1 MHIRKALISNFKC
14 FEGTFPILF
23 NKHLNIIVGINEAGK
38 STILEAINLA
48 LSGWIYGRYLITE
61 LSQSLF
67 NSIAVSKYLA
77 AVNAGDSVEPPRILI
92 ELYFEIE
99 DESLKATFEGNGNS
113 LREKASGIQFQVFFN
128 EKHREQYEI
137 LLQSGK
143 PISSLPIEYYDFA
156 WSTFARDDTITP
168 RGIPFKAALIDSSN
182 TRLQSGSDIY
192 IARIIRDFLSDEY
205 KIKISQAHRELKG
218 VFMDSSAIKE
228 VNRELEQKQLTG
240 KKVELSIEMST
251 KNAWESSITTYLDD
265 IPFSNIGKGEQCIV
279 KTKLA
284 LSHKKAL
291 EANVILLEEPENH
304 LSYGK
309 LNELL
314 SFIKEKSQ
322 EKQVIVSTHSS
333 FVANKLGLDSLI
345 LLNID
350 ECTKSRLEIRMLD
363 LRQET
368 KRYFEKL
375 AGYDTLRLILSKRA
389 ILVEGPSDELVVQK
403 AFMKHNHEKLPIE
416 NEIDVISV
424 GTSFLRF
431 LEITVKI
438 GKPVHVVTDNDGD
451 YLNKVKKKYEQYEKC
466 ATVTICAD
474 DNDDLKTLE
483 PQIVHANK
491 ARLTD
496 LRAVLGLKK
505 EEYPDADSIA
515 VYMQNNKT
523 ECALRLFESKVDLDF
538 PKYILR
544 AVGVSDV

>member
-1 MHIRKALISNFKC
+1 MDAVR
-14 FEGTFPILF
+14 
-23 NKHLNIIVGINEAGK
+23 
-38 STILEAINLA
+38 
-48 LSGWIYGRYLITE
+48 SG
-61 LSQSLF
+61 
-67 NSIAVSKYLA
+67 N
-77 AVNAGDSVEPPRILI
+77 NAEPPMILI

-99 DESLKATFEGNGNS
+99 DESLRAAFEGNGNS
-113 LREKASGIQFQVFFN
+113 LREKASGIRFKIYFN

-137 LLQSGK
+137 LLQSK
-143 PISSLPIEYYDFA
+143 EHIASLPIEFYDFS

-192 IARIIRDFLSDEY
+192 IARIIRDFLSEEY
-205 KIKISQAHRELKG
+205 KIKISQAHRRLKD
-218 VFMDSSAIKE
+218 VFMESSSIRE
-228 VNRELEQKQLTG
+228 VNKELDQKQLTG

-265 IPFSNIGKGEQCIV
+265 IPFCNIGKGEQCIV

-304 LSYGK
+304 LSHGK

-333 FVANKLGLDSLI
+333 FVANKLGLNSLI

-350 ECTKSRLEIRMLD
+350 ECTKSRLEIRMCD
-363 LRQET
+363 LREET

-375 AGYDTLRLILSKRA
+375 AGYDTLRLILSKRS
-389 ILVEGPSDELVVQK
+389 ILVEGPSDELIVQR
-403 AFMKHNHEKLPIE
+403 AFMEHNHGKLPIE

-431 LEITVKI
+431 LEIAVKI

-451 YLNKVKKKYEQYEKC
+451 YLNKVKKKYEQYEKFD
-466 ATVTICAD
+466 TVTICAD
-474 DNDDLKTLE
+474 DNEDLKTLE
-483 PQIVHANK
+483 PQIVHVNK
-491 ARLTD
+491 TKLAD
-496 LRAVLGLKK
+496 LRVALCLKE
-505 EEYPDADSIA
+505 EEYPDADSIT

-523 ECALRLFESKVDLDF
+523 ECALRLFESNVDLDF
-538 PKYILR
+538 PKYILK
-544 AVGVSDV
+544 AVGVSDVQK